1 MQLAMILWWALRLP
15 CVLMVLCCGCGTL
28 RNDKAPPVAKQLLYG
43 VDAIGTGVAVVTSPV
58 WVPVVMASS
67 GIGDAIP
74 PTSRPIEPK
83 PGCPNGQSAELRTSD
98 TAPSRSR

>member
-1 MQLAMILWWALRLP
+1 MQLAMILWWALCLP
-15 CVLMVLCCGCGTL
+15 CVLMVLCCGWGCGTL

-43 VDAIGTGVAVVTSPV
+43 VDAIGTRVAVVTSPV

-74 PTSRPIEPK
+74 PQIETD
-83 PGCPNGQSAELRTSD
+83 RTQ
-98 TAPSRSR
+98 AGLP